1 MATKTIQIP
10 ETLFRSAEINKSSD
24 GAEFT
29 MSVSSDEPYKR
40 HDWRS
45 DEDYW
50 EVLDHSPGGISDA
63 RLKAGLPIL
72 FNHDRNQHLARA
84 TEYEVDGHKC
94 TVKNLIWSESEFA
107 QTKKKDAM
115 SGALPDTS
123 VGYRIIDDGVCIG
136 EKDGLPIYKFKW
148 EIHEGSL
155 VTIPADITV
164 GAGRSKDGDERFRD
178 ITISETN
185 PKLDKSTQ
193 KPLMQIAGDKP
204 AQQKSNTTMLNT
216 TPKRFHEKPDDN
228 GGTAVID
235 VVKERG
241 DAVADFRKRC
251 NKITEFVDGLKNPQW
266 REAASTIAKKHT
278 SGEADFDAFRAEALD
293 SFENVQRIAETN
305 PNIGMSQK
313 EAGQFSL
320 MRAARQI
327 VGKGRLEG
335 LEKEASEAAAKHL
348 GRTLREGAICMPNE
362 VATLD
367 LARAMNLDTR
377 AQNVTTF
384 TAGGALVQNQYGPMI
399 EMLNNATVLG
409 KLGIT
414 TMDGVKG
421 DMVLPQQTG
430 GATGYWVS
438 ETGALT
444 DSQAIF
450 AQKAMTPHRC
460 GATIP
465 FTTQF
470 LAQSSIS
477 AEAFLRGELMLR
489 LALLQDLAGLEGT
502 GNAGQPLGVKNTSGI
517 NSTVTFGGAATWDD
531 VVEFETGITVD
542 NADIGTMG
550 FALSAATVGKWKT
563 ILRSTTAGAVYL
575 IDKGDLNGYGYERTN
590 QITGNIAYFGVWSQL
605 LLARWAG
612 MEFIVDP
619 YALKKSGQIEITV
632 NQLCDYLVRQPLA
645 FNVSTDSAAQ

>member
-10 ETLFRSAEINKSSD
+10 ETLFRSAEINKSADEADFS
-24 GAEFT
+24 

-40 HDWRS
+40 YDWRS
-45 DEDYW
+45 EEEYW
-50 EVLDHSPGGISDA
+50 EVLDHSPGGVSDA

-72 FNHDRNQHLARA
+72 FNHDRNQHLGRA
-84 TEYEVDGHKC
+84 TEYVIDGKKC
-94 TVKNLIWSESEFA
+94 TVSKLIWSDSEFA
-107 QTKKKDAM
+107 QTKKKDAI

-148 EIHEGSL
+148 EIHEASL

-164 GAGRSKDGDERFRD
+164 GAGRSASGGERFRE
-178 ITISETN
+178 INISETN
-185 PKLDKSTQ
+185 QTLDKTKQ
-193 KPLMQIAGDKP
+193 NQLMQPTGDKP
-204 AQQKSNTTMLNT
+204 VQQKTTTMLKNHT
-216 TPKRFHEKPDDN
+216 KRFHEKPDDN

-251 NKITEFVDGLKNPQW
+251 NKINEFVDGLKNPQW
-266 REAASTIAKKHT
+266 RESATAIAKKHT
-278 SGEADFDAFRAEALD
+278 SGDADFDAFRAEALD
-293 SFENVQRIAETN
+293 SFESVQRIAESN

-327 VGKGRLEG
+327 IGKGRLEG

-367 LARAMNLDTR
+367 LARALNLDTR

-399 EMLNNATVLG
+399 ELLNNATVLG

-414 TMDGVKG
+414 TMNGIVG
-421 DMVLPQQTG
+421 DMILPQQTG
-430 GATGYWVS
+430 GATAYWVS

-444 DSQAIF
+444 DSQATF

-477 AEAFLRGELMLR
+477 AEAFLRGELMTR

-502 GNAGQPLGVKNTSGI
+502 GVSGQPLGVKNTSGI

-531 VVEFETGITVD
+531 IVEFETGITVD

-550 FALSAATVGKWKT
+550 FALSSATVGKWKT

-590 QITGNIAYFGVWSQL
+590 QITGNIAFFGVWSQL